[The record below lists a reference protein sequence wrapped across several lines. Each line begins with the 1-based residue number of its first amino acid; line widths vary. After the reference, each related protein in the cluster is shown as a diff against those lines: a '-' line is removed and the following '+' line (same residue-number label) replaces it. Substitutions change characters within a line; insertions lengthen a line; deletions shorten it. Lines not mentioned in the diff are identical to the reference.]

1 MITLI
6 SMSQLYSFH
15 FTTAQFSMSQ
25 LCGFCVTTVTVQFP
39 FHSCMVS
46 IIHVTTIWF
55 PCHTVQFPFHNCMVS
70 MSQPYSFHLTAV
82 WFPCHNRTVSIS
94 QLYGFPVTTVHFPCH
109 SCAVSIS
116 QLNFMKLQQ
125 PYSLQDHSLLISL
138 MTLLSIDLHL
148 FLQSASSCVGV
159 ICEDAP
165 PHCRL
170 AQCH

>member
-1 MITLI
+1 MVSVSQLLLYNFHFTAVWFPS
-6 SMSQLYSFH
+6 SMSQLYGFHVTLYSFH
-15 FTTAQFSMSQ
+15 FTT
-25 LCGFCVTTVTVQFP
+25 
-39 FHSCMVS
+39 
-46 IIHVTTIWF
+46 
-55 PCHTVQFPFHNCMVS
+55 
-70 MSQPYSFHLTAV
+70 V